1 MRILAFNS
9 KGGCGKSLLARE
21 VIAAPNAKQ
30 TVIIEID
37 TLNKTQLTY
46 QKDFKEVIEL
56 DKENIQDLLIH
67 LNEHDDCV
75 VDVGADN
82 LTATLNTLVKYQ
94 LFNDID
100 LVVIPMTSGRTDCE
114 NALKTY
120 ATIKEFT
127 DKIIFAFSRFNEDE
141 KLEDQYQ
148 VFFNNAQKA
157 GIKSIENNF
166 ITVTDSD
173 IFLDAQNQKELV
185 VNLAKEID
193 YKKQAL
199 NAKKDDD
206 IKKFH
211 ELMKKELHKRA
222 AKILIKDC
230 IMPAHQKIMSLK

>member
-1 MRILAFNS
+1 MRILTFNS

-21 VIAAPNAKQ
+21 VIAAPNAEQ

-46 QKDFKEVIEL
+46 QNDFKAVIEL
-56 DKENIQDLLIH
+56 DKANIQDLLIH
-67 LNEHDDCV
+67 LNEHDNCV

-82 LTATLNTLVKYQ
+82 LTTTLNTLVKYQ
-94 LFNDID
+94 LFDDID

-120 ATIKEFT
+120 ATIKSFT
-127 DKIIFAFSRFNEDE
+127 DKIMFAFSRFNEDE

-148 VFFNNAQKA
+148 VFFNNIEES

-166 ITVTDSD
+166 ITITDSD

-185 VNLAKEID
+185 INLAKEVN

-199 NAKKDDD
+199 AAKKDNDLD
-206 IKKFH
+206 KFH
-211 ELMKKELHKRA
+211 QLMEKELHKRA
-222 AKILIKDC
+222 AQILVKDC
-230 IMPAHQKIMSLK
+230 IMPAHQKIMSFK

>member
-1 MRILAFNS
+1 MRILTFNS

-21 VIAAPNAKQ
+21 VIAAPTAKQ

-46 QKDFKEVIEL
+46 KKDFKAVIEL
-56 DKENIQDLLIH
+56 DKVNIQDLLIH
-67 LNEHDDCV
+67 LNEHDNCV

-94 LFNDID
+94 LFDDID
-100 LVVIPMTSGRTDCE
+100 LVVIPLSSGRTDCE

-127 DKIIFAFSRFNEDE
+127 DKIIFAFSRFNRDE

-148 VFFNNAQKA
+148 VFFNNIQKA
-157 GIKSIENNF
+157 GIKSIENNY
-166 ITVTDSD
+166 ITVVDSD

-185 VNLAKEID
+185 VNLAREVN

-199 NAKKDDD
+199 EAKKAGDLD
-206 IKKFH
+206 KFH
-211 ELMKKELHKRA
+211 QLMKQELNKRA
-222 AKILIKDC
+222 AQILVKDC
-230 IMPAHQKIMSLK
+230 IMPSHKKIMSFK